1 MFRDRGE
8 YMPYNDDPKNYPVT
22 MWSDPFSEAI
32 VLETP
37 DFALRF
43 DNLEQIR
50 NMVYLILN
58 KANELDYKLTKSL
71 PGARKGRKISK
82 TYAKTVIKDW
92 ENSLTE
98 EESSD
103 DS

>member
-1 MFRDRGE
+1 
-8 YMPYNDDPKNYPVT
+8 MPYNDDPTRFPVT
-22 MWSDPFSEAI
+22 IWTDPFSEAI
-32 VLETP
+32 VLELTP
-37 DFALRF
+37 DYAMHF
-43 DNLEQIR
+43 DNLGQLR

-92 ENSLTE
+92 EKSLTDE
-98 EESSD
+98 ASSD
-103 DS
+103 NS